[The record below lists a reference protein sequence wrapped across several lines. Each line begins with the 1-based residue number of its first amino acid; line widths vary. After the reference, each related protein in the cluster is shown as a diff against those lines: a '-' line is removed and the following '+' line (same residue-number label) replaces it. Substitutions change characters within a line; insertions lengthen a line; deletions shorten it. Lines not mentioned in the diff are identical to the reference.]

1 VLVAVTLFRTPAEF
15 AFFLTS
21 TAVFSVGASVLL
33 GKHSDTTHHRKEYIW
48 VFGTLAFACTLG
60 AAFAEGAIQWA
71 AAIGLLNVALVL
83 FKPFAIALTV
93 DREENELHGMA
104 VGREFFLNAGR
115 VFSCLLLAMLL
126 IWMSTRQ
133 AMIIIAFVIL
143 LYSFVLEFKAR
154 RLHWQL

>member
-1 VLVAVTLFRTPAEF
+1 M
-15 AFFLTS
+15 
-21 TAVFSVGASVLL
+21 
-33 GKHSDTTHHRKEYIW
+33 
-48 VFGTLAFACTLG
+48 FGTLAFACTLG

-93 DREENELHGMA
+93 DREENELHGMVA
-104 VGREFFLNAGR
+104 GREFFLNAGR